1 MIYVIFLISIII
13 YLVYLYFK
21 TTKEGFTSNPNKT
34 KYFLIGNFDENLDT
48 YLQSYVNKDGH
59 VSLDYSRQLCTY
71 DLGDMSNDN
80 KLININNLLDLNVDK
95 SFTYDICSNQIGN
108 IFNPEDDES
117 ANNYLTKIQSN
128 SVIIFSFG
136 KNDIQNVRNELLL
149 EGTNSTESNENES
162 DTDVPN
168 NININAS
175 KKERYKNALK
185 NTKLMDFRRNNSNLT
200 ENKYLFLNLK
210 TSSEDYNYNNYTLWN
225 EALQEY
231 VNTNNNYIK
240 NNSNLDN
247 SNNYY
252 QVINTSKINVNQNG
266 HPIAEGIPYDLH
278 LFICKN
284 ERCDIGNQDCVN
296 KFPSLFTPV

>member
-34 KYFLIGNFDENLDT
+34 KYFLIGKFDENLDT

-59 VSLDYSRQLCTY
+59 VSLDYSRQRCTN
-71 DLGDMSNDN
+71 DLGDMDNDN
-80 KLININNLLDLNVDK
+80 NLININNLLDLNVDK

-108 IFNPEDDES
+108 IFNPDLDDDES
-117 ANNYLTKIQSN
+117 AKNYLTKIQSN

-136 KNDIQNVRNELLL
+136 KNDIQDINNQLML
-149 EGTNSTESNENES
+149 EESIATESNNS
-162 DTDVPN
+162 
-168 NININAS
+168 NINTS
-175 KKERYKNALK
+175 KKRRYKNALE
-185 NTKLMDFRRNNSNLT
+185 NIKLIDFRINNYNLT

-225 EALQEY
+225 EVLQEY

-240 NNSNLDN
+240 NNSKLDN

-266 HPIAEGIPYDLH
+266 HPVAEGIPYDLH

>member
-21 TTKEGFTSNPNKT
+21 TTKEGFTSNPIKT
-34 KYFLIGNFDENLDT
+34 KYFLIGNFGENLDT

-59 VSLDYSRQLCTY
+59 ASLDYNRQRCTY
-71 DLGDMSNDN
+71 ELDNLNNDN
-80 KLININNLLDLNVDK
+80 LISINNLLNLNVDK
-95 SFTYDICSNQIGN
+95 SFTYDICSNLIGN
-108 IFNPEDDES
+108 ILNPDDDDDV
-117 ANNYLTKIQSN
+117 ANFYLSNIQSN

-136 KNDIQNVRNELLL
+136 KNDIQNINNQLML
-149 EGTNSTESNENES
+149 EESIAAESNNS
-162 DTDVPN
+162 
-168 NININAS
+168 NINTS
-175 KKERYKNALK
+175 KKRRYKNALE
-185 NTKLMDFRRNNSNLT
+185 NIKLMDFRINNSNLT

-266 HPIAEGIPYDLH
+266 HPVAEGIPYDLH